1 MESTTIHCINEAL
14 EMVRRLNALADEV
27 DAGADDGYA
36 VLCGVMRDCAYK
48 IKRHAELERERH
60 AGNAGWRAIR

>member
-1 MESTTIHCINEAL
+1 
-14 EMVRRLNALADEV
+14 MVRRLNALADEV